1 MISRTTFLLLAAVI
15 AFGSSSCSSTSRP
28 GDRLR
33 AALHSIHDGPSKLAV
48 ALAAAESASAR
59 GLSSEEDKL
68 AYDDAVKQVV
78 MLWQTQTDQETHTRS
93 CNVQSGGHSYQLT
106 ASWPKELHFDEL
118 LPVIPLKDR
127 KFGRAV
133 GREGVGE
140 SFVAHWKYTPERKK
154 NELFMAEL
162 GYASPVTATLD
173 FRAGSRGMRSVVLQ
187 LQDPRM
193 DKTVKLAG
201 KTQPLAG
208 DFSAVGEWIGVE
220 SKRSKLGMSA
230 FGALI
235 GSANNLDKLGIL
247 AIEPPSPN
255 RIPVVLVH
263 GLASR
268 PYTWNDTI
276 NDLTATPEIRRNYQA
291 FFFRYP
297 TGVPVFYSAAK
308 FRENLV
314 ALHKELERIGNHRA
328 ADHMV
333 LIGHSMGGLV
343 SKAQVQD
350 SGDILWKGMFG
361 ATPDKLEFDQ
371 KERAALG
378 EYLEFHP
385 NPYVDRV
392 IFVCS
397 PHRGSKVADK
407 PIARFASKLI
417 KLPGHILGSSF
428 QVITGQNSNNEA
440 LKKRFAKGLPT
451 SAQNLSPESPYVKW
465 ANELPWK
472 KGVHLHSIIG
482 NKDGLPLTDPNCG
495 DGFVPYSSAHLN
507 GVESELIVRSN
518 HSAQGKPEA
527 VAEIRRILLLHLK
540 NL

>member
-1 MISRTTFLLLAAVI
+1 MTSTTSLLLAAVL
-15 AFGSSSCSSTSRP
+15 AFGLTSCSSTSQP
-28 GDRLR
+28 EGRLR
-33 AALHSIHDGPSKLAV
+33 AALNAIHDNPSKLAI
-48 ALAAAESASAR
+48 ALAAAESASAN
-59 GLSSEEDKL
+59 GLQSADDRL

-78 MLWQTQTDQETHTRS
+78 MLWQAQTDQETHRRA
-93 CNVQSGGHSYQLT
+93 CVVKSGGHSYQLT
-106 ASWPKELHFDEL
+106 AAWPQELRFDEL
-118 LPVIPLKDR
+118 RPVIPLKDR

-133 GREGVGE
+133 AREGVGVP
-140 SFVAHWKYTPERKK
+140 FVAHWIFTPERKRR
-154 NELFMAEL
+154 ELFMSEL

-173 FRAGSRGMRSVVLQ
+173 FRAGGGGRRPVVLR
-187 LQDPRM
+187 LQDPRL
-193 DKTVKLAG
+193 DKTVTLAG

-208 DFSAVGEWIGVE
+208 DFSAVGEWIGAE
-220 SKRSKLGMSA
+220 SKRAKVGMSA
-230 FGALI
+230 LGALL
-235 GSANNLDKLGIL
+235 GSAKHLDKLGSL
-247 AIEPPSPN
+247 AIEPPSPS

-276 NDLTATPEIRRNYQA
+276 NELTATPEIRKNYQA

-297 TGVPVFYSAAK
+297 TGVPVIYSVAK
-308 FRENLV
+308 FRANLA
-314 ALHKELERIGNHRA
+314 ALHKELVRIGNHRA

-350 SGDILWKGMFG
+350 SGDILWKGTFG
-361 ATPDKLEFDQ
+361 VTPDKLSLNK
-371 KERAALG
+371 KEREALG
-378 EYLEFHP
+378 EYLDFHP

-392 IFVCS
+392 IFICS

-407 PIARFASKLI
+407 PIARIAGKLI
-417 KLPGHILGSSF
+417 KLPGQILGGSCH
-428 QVITGQNSNNEA
+428 VITGQDSNNA
-440 LKKRFAKGLPT
+440 TLKKQFSKGSPT
-451 SAQNLSPESPYVKW
+451 SDQNLSPESPYVKW
-465 ANELPWK
+465 ANQHPWK

-507 GVESELIVRSN
+507 GVESELIIRSN